1 MVGDADPTPI
11 VSTYSDFWC
20 SLTHILQLLRSGTAT
35 RDPPISTEAL
45 ILSALII
52 LLAYF
57 FRGISGFGSGL
68 VAIPLLAH
76 YLPLQFVVPLILV
89 TDFSA
94 SVILGGGTRQHARWD
109 EVRFLLPASA
119 VGIILG
125 VGLLINLP
133 RQPLLTGL
141 GVVVLLFGL
150 RSALNLHGEKHISRW
165 WAVPAG
171 LAGGMVGALFGT
183 GGPPYV
189 IYVSHRL
196 RDKSE
201 LRATF
206 SALFLIDGGLRIVTF
221 IIAGLL
227 LQDGIFVALLGA
239 LPLMALGLYLG
250 HRVHIGLSSAQMQRI
265 IGCLLLI
272 SGTSL
277 LWKAWS

>member
-1 MVGDADPTPI
+1 
-11 VSTYSDFWC
+11 
-20 SLTHILQLLRSGTAT
+20 
-35 RDPPISTEAL
+35 
-45 ILSALII
+45 
-52 LLAYF
+52 
-57 FRGISGFGSGL
+57 

-94 SVILGGGTRQHARWD
+94 SAILGHGTRQHARWD
-109 EVRFLLPASA
+109 EVRYLLPVSA

-125 VGLLINLP
+125 VSLLINLP

-141 GVVVLLFGL
+141 GVFVLLFGL
-150 RSALNLHGEKHISRW
+150 RSALNLHGEKRISRW

-171 LAGGMVGALFGT
+171 LTGGMVGALFGA

-189 IYVSHRL
+189 IYLAHRL

-206 SALFLIDGGLRIVTF
+206 SALFLLDGGLRIITF

-227 LQDGIFVALLGA
+227 LQDGIFLALLGA

-250 HRVHIGLSSAQMQRI
+250 HRIHVGLSTAQMHRL
-265 IGCLLLI
+265 IGGLLLI

-277 LWKAWS
+277 LWKAWA

>member
-1 MVGDADPTPI
+1 M
-11 VSTYSDFWC
+11 
-20 SLTHILQLLRSGTAT
+20 
-35 RDPPISTEAL
+35 
-45 ILSALII
+45 
-52 LLAYF
+52 
-57 FRGISGFGSGL
+57 
-68 VAIPLLAH
+68 AIPLLAH

-94 SVILGGGTRQHARWD
+94 SAIMGRGTRQYARWD
-109 EVRFLLPASA
+109 EVRFLLPAST

-125 VGLLINLP
+125 VSLLINLP

-141 GVVVLLFGL
+141 GVLVLLFGL
-150 RSALNLHGEKHISRW
+150 RSVLNLHDEKRISRW

-171 LAGGMVGALFGT
+171 LTGGMVGALFGT

-189 IYVSHRL
+189 IYLSHRL
-196 RDKSE
+196 HDKSE

-206 SALFLIDGGLRIVTF
+206 SALFLLDGGLRIITF

-227 LQDGIFVALLGA
+227 LQDGIFMALLGA

-250 HRVHIGLSSAQMQRI
+250 HRIHVGLSTAQMHRL
-265 IGCLLLI
+265 IGGLLLI

-277 LWKAWS
+277 LWKAWT

>member
-1 MVGDADPTPI
+1 M
-11 VSTYSDFWC
+11 
-20 SLTHILQLLRSGTAT
+20 
-35 RDPPISTEAL
+35 
-45 ILSALII
+45 
-52 LLAYF
+52 
-57 FRGISGFGSGL
+57 
-68 VAIPLLAH
+68 AIPLLAL

-94 SVILGGGTRQHARWD
+94 SAALSRGTRQHARWD

-119 VGIILG
+119 VGVILG
-125 VGLLINLP
+125 VSLLIHLP

-141 GVVVLLFGL
+141 GMFILLFGV
-150 RSALNLHGEKHISRW
+150 RSVLNLHGEKYISRW

-171 LAGGMVGALFGT
+171 LAGGLVGALFGT

-189 IYVSHRL
+189 IYLSHRL

-206 SALFLIDGGLRIVTF
+206 SALFLLDGGLRIITF

-227 LQDGIFVALLGA
+227 LQDGIFMALLGA
-239 LPLMALGLYLG
+239 LPLMALGLYAG
-250 HRVHIGLSSAQMQRI
+250 HRIHIGLSSSQMQRI
-265 IGCLLLI
+265 IGGLLLI